1 MQQCGFF
8 GKRPLERDF
17 VFEGLTAGMT
27 DAWAAMMSDWLIS
40 AQSAFPQNWIDH
52 YFDAPAWRFA
62 IPPGLLGPSAWCG
75 LLCASADALGRAF
88 PLAVLIPAQGRI
100 YRLLFD
106 SHAESVLDA
115 LEMTAMAFIEG
126 QISRKEF
133 QTAIVE
139 SEELL
144 RSRAVPEAGTD
155 ELELSAENEA
165 VCLRFARTSEEA
177 IIAENALCLRR
188 VKALDTAPP
197 RSYWWQDGSE
207 NRPPELC
214 VWKGLPKGSGTGGF
228 LAGFWETFGWQQE
241 TIDPDR
247 ILRP

>member
-1 MQQCGFF
+1 MQHFGFF

-27 DAWAAMMSDWLIS
+27 DAWAAMMSDWLFS
-40 AQSAFPQNWIDH
+40 AQSAFPQDWIEH

-62 IPPGLLGPSAWCG
+62 ISPGLLGPTAWCG
-75 LLCASADALGRAF
+75 LLCASADTLGRTF
-88 PLAVLIPAQGRI
+88 PLAVLIPATGRI

-106 SHAESVLDA
+106 STAESVLDS
-115 LEMTAMAFIEG
+115 LEVKSMAFIEG

-133 QTAIVE
+133 HAAIVE
-139 SEELL
+139 SENVL
-144 RSRAVPEAGTD
+144 RSVHVEEAETD
-155 ELELSAENEA
+155 DLELSAQNEA
-165 VCLRFARTSEEA
+165 MCLSFARTSEEA
-177 IIAENALCLRR
+177 IIAENAFCLRSLNA
-188 VKALDTAPP
+188 KQNSLP

-214 VWKGLPKGSGTGGF
+214 AWKGLPKGSGTGGF
-228 LAGFWETFGWQQE
+228 FAGMWETFGWQQE